1 MSNLNVTKQLIVQE
15 DIAYGEGVITQAR
28 GGVNVDV
35 NQVRTIVPVNSL
47 VELNA
52 LDTTKFTKAILFSGT
67 AVTIYNYYSGAWN
80 KGTSEVQTLNELRS
94 MPAVAGMS
102 VTVKGHTSFGI
113 GGGNFDTF
121 NGTVVDDNGDKIP
134 SITPNVYFKRRNPK
148 KDLYEF
154 GYLDGAANASVAIN
168 SCTLAYGE
176 CNLDAGKTYNIQYEI
191 KPLTLKCEGGAA
203 NLNCTSPTGNTR
215 FGSLNAAVYPIGGVG
230 APLSGVRIININV
243 NCNKLIGVTGSTGI
257 KGYLFQRLKNFYQAG
272 CTVSNCASYGFWDYD
287 TATSGTTYCSGIRDN
302 CNAIDCSVSFEQVN
316 VRGVT
321 LNNCNAYTSATLS
334 GYTVEAQYHFYGGSD
349 MQITYNNCRGIADGP
364 CSVIVLALLESKNIN
379 INDCIFINNYNLG
392 PGNITAAFYCESTGG
407 NYSNINFKNTTLT
420 STYSTAVYLAPGL
433 SGTVNNKWTFQGCT
447 ITGIQVGVQFGGTG
461 GRYIFDDC
469 DISAS
474 APNPTVPF
482 ALYSNATNPIVQ
494 IRNGYVTATGPAV
507 SATATNLD
515 PSVFLGAL
523 QTPTGTVLPSIRQQ
537 TIGKGVIITG
547 TTYGYLNVILPT
559 AVLGYTSLS
568 ANTTKL
574 AVSINIDY
582 GISLAADLPAAAGM
596 AYQCSHALV
605 DNQTV
610 RLAFVTAAVGKTVRY
625 IITEY
630 N

>member
-191 KPLTLKCEGGAA
+191 KPLTLQCQGGVAT
-203 NLNCTSPTGNTR
+203 LNCTSPTSNTR
-215 FGSLNAAVYPIGGVG
+215 FGSLNAAVYALGGVG
-230 APLSGVRIININV
+230 APLSGVKVINV
-243 NCNKLIGVTGSTGI
+243 NINCNKLIGVTGSVGL
-257 KGYLFQRLKNFYQAG
+257 KGYLFQRCKNFFQAG
-272 CTVSNCASYGFWDYD
+272 CTVTNCASYGFWDYD
-287 TATSGTTYCSGIRDN
+287 TSATGTTYCSGTRND
-302 CNAIDCSVSFEQVN
+302 CNAIDCAVSFEQVN

-321 LNNCNAYTSATLS
+321 LNNCNAYTSVTLS
-334 GYTVEAQYHFYGGSD
+334 GYSVEAQFHFYGGSD

-364 CSVIVLALLESKNIN
+364 CPVIVLALLESKNIN

-392 PGNITAAFYCESTGG
+392 PGNITAAFYADNASG
-407 NYSNINFKNTTLT
+407 NFDNINFKNTKLI
-420 STYSTAVYLAPGL
+420 STYSTAVYVLPG
-433 SGTVNNKWTFQGCT
+433 SVGTTTNKWTFQGCV
-447 ITGIQVGVQFGGTG
+447 ITGIQIGVQFAGTG

-474 APNPTVPF
+474 APNPIVPF
-482 ALYSNATNPIVQ
+482 AMYNNATNPIVQ
-494 IRNGYVTATGPAV
+494 IRNGFVTATGPAV
-507 SATATNLD
+507 SANATNLTAD
-515 PSVFLGAL
+515 SFLGVL
-523 QTPTGTVLPSIRQQ
+523 QTPAGAVLPTIRQQ
-537 TIGKGVIITG
+537 VVGKGVVVTG
-547 TTYGYLNVILPT
+547 GTFGSFDIVMTS
-559 AVLGYTSLS
+559 AVTGWTSS
-568 ANTTKL
+568 SNNTTKL
-574 AVSINIDY
+574 SVVCSVDY
-582 GISLAADLPAAAGM
+582 GISLAADGTAAAGM
-596 AYQCSHALV
+596 AYMFSHVLQT
-605 DNQTV
+605 NQIV
-610 RLAFVTAAVGKTVRY
+610 RVVLPVAAVGKTIRY
-625 IITEY
+625 LATEY